1 MKTLMLATA
10 AVALTAAISLSSA
23 SAAQN
28 QIVTGA
34 AQTGATAAPH
44 YKWQYHYIG
53 RHARY
58 QGHWVLVQ

>member
-34 AQTGATAAPH
+34 AQTARRQLRIMSGSITTSAAMPATKGTG
-44 YKWQYHYIG
+44 Y
-53 RHARY
+53 
-58 QGHWVLVQ
+58 